1 MQRIGRFAVGR
12 GLGSLVCTAGIRA
25 STRSKPPPVHWRR
38 AGVGARPARPFT
50 AETGQRLCRRRF
62 AGDRHRLFSS
72 QPGTDGPPRNRGHQP
87 GISVVGIPDPVTW
100 IQCKITMYLINL
112 CFEVDVNSVEF
123 ERGVKQALVYVSSKM
138 SSGRY
143 HELRGIVSHE
153 TVDYVEE
160 KCKSLTTAQRKQL
173 AVKMEDIIFVLP
185 EDITVVFDKSDRKF
199 CFVVMRF
206 WFLSSYEGPDD
217 PEATKI
223 FKVASGEGGDPHKR
237 IATAVYEFQRE
248 LTMGAYPDWKV
259 TTVWHWHWKLAG
271 VI

>member
-87 GISVVGIPDPVTW
+87 GISV
-100 IQCKITMYLINL
+100 
-112 CFEVDVNSVEF
+112 
-123 ERGVKQALVYVSSKM
+123 ALVYVSSKM